1 LGWFRRL
8 TLRNLPGPIRSDY
21 IGIMGDKLR
30 ELIGCHD
37 CGGQV
42 SFRAASCPH
51 CGSPEPSGPYVFS
64 RKEMRRHRIEQRNDI
79 NLLVTSLACAAVG
92 GFYGAV
98 ASSGGVG
105 AILHG
110 FFYAALGLFV
120 GVPIA
125 FAINVT
131 RGLLR

>member
-1 LGWFRRL
+1 
-8 TLRNLPGPIRSDY
+8 
-21 IGIMGDKLR
+21 MA
-30 ELIGCHD
+30 
-37 CGGQV
+37 
-42 SFRAASCPH
+42 FRAASCPH

-64 RKEMRRHRIEQRNDI
+64 RKEIRRHRVEYRNDI
-79 NLLVTSLACAAVG
+79 NLVVTSLACAAAG
-92 GFYGAV
+92 GFYGAIV
-98 ASSGGVG
+98 SSSGVA

-110 FFYAALGLFV
+110 LFYGMLGVFV

>member
-1 LGWFRRL
+1 LGY
-8 TLRNLPGPIRSDY
+8 ISHMSDR
-21 IGIMGDKLR
+21 KT
-30 ELIGCHD
+30 ELIDCHD

-64 RKEMRRHRIEQRNDI
+64 REEIRRHRVELRNDI
-79 NLLVTSLACAAVG
+79 NLGVTSLACAAAG
-92 GFYGAV
+92 GLYGALLG
-98 ASSGGVG
+98 SSGPG

-110 FFYAALGLFV
+110 ILYGVLGLLV

>member
-1 LGWFRRL
+1 M
-8 TLRNLPGPIRSDY
+8 SD
-21 IGIMGDKLR
+21 R
-30 ELIGCHD
+30 PTELIGCHD

-51 CGSPEPSGPYVFS
+51 CGSPEPAGPYVFS
-64 RKEMRRHRIEQRNDI
+64 RKEIRRHRVEYRNDI
-79 NLLVTSLACAAVG
+79 NLLITSLACAAAG
-92 GFYGAV
+92 ALYGV
-98 ASSGGVG
+98 IISSSGLG

-110 FFYAALGLFV
+110 LFYGVLGLLV
-120 GVPIA
+120 GVPVA

>member
-1 LGWFRRL
+1 
-8 TLRNLPGPIRSDY
+8 
-21 IGIMGDKLR
+21 M
-30 ELIGCHD
+30 
-37 CGGQV
+37 

-64 RKEMRRHRIEQRNDI
+64 RKEIRRHRIEYRNDI
-79 NLLVTSLACAAVG
+79 NLVITSLACAAAG
-92 GFYGAV
+92 GFYGAIV
-98 ASSGGVG
+98 SSSGLE

-110 FFYAALGLFV
+110 LFYGLLGLLV

-131 RGLLR
+131 RSLLR